1 MSMEALSALRQL
13 VQVRDQGES
22 IQNENLEKVQDNV
35 QQVSV
40 AEAQKTDQLHLEKA
54 KAQYEVALAQATVER
69 LQSQE
74 ARDAKAVTFAKI
86 STVMTIGLAVADAGM
101 NLAKDFKGGQKLK
114 DARLKDG
121 RPEDAVTAIG
131 AGNARTVGNS
141 FDSNSV
147 YVTGDSDKN
156 GSQTVLRATI
166 GGKIGEDGK
175 EQPGNDQVKY
185 MSAATITKDQILKKA
200 DKYKESF
207 ESNEEV
213 SFEALYEKNPKAA
226 EELFNEKGHDIMGVE
241 SKGAIEAFD
250 AATKNAADKVVNTK
264 DNDNNEVDLK
274 TGAKNRA
281 TILSKSLEDKMEA
294 EGKSNMGISG
304 KDGAKYVWNA
314 LVSVADTVVPQI
326 QALMA
331 AKDRLEQ
338 IRIEL
343 AAAFEKLAAAEKKLK
358 QIEELITT
366 AGGGDGLGT
375 GNNQAEM
382 GLS

>member
-74 ARDAKAVTFAKI
+74 ARDAKAVVFAQI
-86 STVMTIGLAVADAGM
+86 STIMTMGLAVADAGM

-114 DARLKDG
+114 DAR
-121 RPEDAVTAIG
+121 PEDAVTAIG
-131 AGNARTVGNS
+131 AGNARTLVNSLDGNS
-141 FDSNSV
+141 FDSNSI
-147 YVTGDSDKN
+147 YVTGDRN
-156 GSQTVLRATI
+156 GKDDSQTVLRAST
-166 GGKIGEDGK
+166 GGKIDKDGK
-175 EQPGNDQVKY
+175 EQPGNDQVQY
-185 MSAATITKDQILKKA
+185 MSAATITQEDLKGKA
-200 DKYKESF
+200 DQKGIKLDDIRGDDRKLSF
-207 ESNEEV
+207 EK
-213 SFEALYEKNPKAA
+213 LYDKDRNAA
-226 EELFNEKGHDIMGVE
+226 DELFNEKGHDIMGAE
-241 SKGAIEAFD
+241 AKGAIKAFE
-250 AATKNAADKVVNTK
+250 AATENAAG
-264 DNDNNEVDLK
+264 NNEGKV
-274 TGAKNRA
+274 NRA
-281 TILSKSLEDKMEA
+281 KTLSKSLEDKMEA

-343 AAAFEKLAAAEKKLK
+343 AAAVEKLAAAQKKLK